1 MHTPSIVDSIG
12 VLLASSRY
20 LGTDTFEM
28 PNEELGCRI
37 KKVGEDR
44 HLAMNFA
51 LQ

>member
-1 MHTPSIVDSIG
+1 MQAPSIVDSIG

-28 PNEELGCRI
+28 PNEELGYRI